1 MLEQKPVE
9 AINPAQAEIQTP
21 PSDIAAG
28 IGSMATA
35 EATLPPAPE
44 LEQLRRGLR
53 GRDEAVKFIGNT
65 ETMQKLD
72 GVLVDPGHHTHDE
85 LLDSVFSNF
94 SGEAFG
100 DEHWQKVSGG
110 WGTPE
115 VTTEYGKLREEHPEF
130 VALSLDPGFMTHL

>member
-65 ETMQKLD
+65 ETMQKATTLTMNYLIVYFPTFLVKHSEMNTGKKSVED
-72 GVLVDPGHHTHDE
+72 GVPQKLLLNTENYEKSIRSLWRLALTLV
-85 LLDSVFSNF
+85 L
-94 SGEAFG
+94 
-100 DEHWQKVSGG
+100 
-110 WGTPE
+110 
-115 VTTEYGKLREEHPEF
+115 
-130 VALSLDPGFMTHL
+130 